1 MRAAAVAAA
10 AGAMAGIIATSSGSA
25 QGAPT
30 HRDPRPER
38 IVHGRE
44 DFDFTTVNALVGTSP
59 VIIRG
64 TVQSVAPGRTV
75 GSAEE
80 GGTDQA
86 RNVTLRVN
94 AVMKSGGA
102 TIPDTLTLEEWG
114 WDGSG
119 NGYQMENLTWS
130 QVGETGYYFLKR
142 DAITLN
148 WRYASTQGRVLN
160 KDGIVRSSADPE
172 GPLFPLIDG
181 RTNTDFYAELK
192 RLLDPANANQL
203 TVLPQPVP
211 ANGEQQND
219 VPDSGPTE
227 PVPDGST
234 NDGSEPTPYPSST

>member
-1 MRAAAVAAA
+1 M
-10 AGAMAGIIATSSGSA
+10 
-25 QGAPT
+25 
-30 HRDPRPER
+30 
-38 IVHGRE
+38 
-44 DFDFTTVNALVGTSP
+44 GTSP

-64 TVQSVAPGRTV
+64 TVQNTAPGRTV

-86 RNVTLRVN
+86 RNVTLRVD
-94 AVMKSGGA
+94 AVMKKGGA
-102 TIPDTLTLEEWG
+102 TIGSTLTLEEWG

-130 QVGETGYYFLKR
+130 QVGDTGYYFLTR
-142 DAITLN
+142 DAVTLN
-148 WRYASTQGRVLN
+148 WRYVSTQGRVLN

-192 RLLDPANANQL
+192 RLLDPANAGQL

-211 ANGEQQND
+211 ATGEQQND